1 MFFFWRRTGGSTAGM
16 PKDAASELLVFE
28 PERIVLAV
36 SYHLID
42 EAIASSV
49 DPASR
54 DAVTRCLAERSVR
67 IALTR
72 HRWAAMDNGQR
83 LRWLLAQAQID
94 LTLGADRTASLGTR
108 GSPATAP
115 GRTTMTVSS
124 R

>member
-1 MFFFWRRTGGSTAGM
+1 MFFFWRRTGSSTEGM
-16 PKDAASELLVFE
+16 RNDAASELLVFE
-28 PERIVLAV
+28 PERIVMAV
-36 SYHLID
+36 TYHLID

-54 DAVTRCLAERSVR
+54 DAVTRCLDGRSVR
-67 IALTR
+67 LALTR

-94 LTLGADRTASLGTR
+94 VTLGADRTALLGAR
-108 GSPATAP
+108 GLPATKP
-115 GRTTMTVSS
+115 GRTTMTVTS